1 MNLDER
7 RAELLIW
14 LADGPC
20 IEAIADN
27 WLCEVA
33 QLEAEN
39 ERLRKIEYAANAA
52 YNCWAGEGKASPQLM
67 EALRKALGGDD
78 E

>member
-7 RAELLIW
+7 REELLIW

-27 WLCEVA
+27 WLREVA
-33 QLEAEN
+33 QLEAKN
-39 ERLRKIEYAANAA
+39 ERLHQAKSSHMLERDRLRSRIWQLIRIGRK
-52 YNCWAGEGKASPQLM
+52 
-67 EALRKALGGDD
+67 LRKALGG